1 MDTSTQLRPALQRV
15 QELRAEGKSLR
26 KMLDILQNEAVPLP
40 PGRHKKWNHMTVQWC
55 VKQLDDPPFPTPP
68 PALPTSPPPSA
79 AVPPPAEVDPPP
91 SISPSKPPPPPRVT
105 RRLKVKIQGPWI
117 DTDSLLWEFLIH
129 QVWDE
134 LTEKTDHTIPLPEAL
149 SGLRLSPR
157 RRDREHLWE
166 ALDRLS
172 RSSVKL
178 EGQRDKQ
185 LLSISTPL
193 ISAVLTAETLS
204 FQFPV
209 ALIKLVKTP
218 REYIRLKE
226 LFGAKH

>member
-1 MDTSTQLRPALQRV
+1 MDTNTPLPPALQRV
-15 QELRAEGKSLR
+15 QQLQKEGYSERQMAEILEAEG
-26 KMLDILQNEAVPLP
+26 VPLP
-40 PGRHKKWNHMTVQWC
+40 PRRKEWNRGGVRAALQ
-55 VKQLDDPPFPTPP
+55 QLSARAPTPSPP
-68 PALPTSPPPSA
+68 PAPPIA
-79 AVPPPAEVDPPP
+79 AVPPPAEVEPPP
-91 SISPSKPPPPPRVT
+91 AASPSEPSPKPPVT

-134 LTEKTDHTIPLPEAL
+134 LTEKTDHTIPLQEAL
-149 SGLRLSPR
+149 SGLRLSAR

-166 ALDRLS
+166 ALDRLASS
-172 RSSVKL
+172 RVKL
-178 EGQRDKQ
+178 EGRRDNQ

-193 ISAVLTAETLS
+193 ISAVLTDKTLS

-226 LFGAKH
+226 LFAATH

>member
-1 MDTSTQLRPALQRV
+1 MKTETRLSPALERAL
-15 QELRAEGKSLR
+15 ELREERKSHRRIAEILEAEG
-26 KMLDILQNEAVPLP
+26 VPLP
-40 PGRHKKWNHMTVQWC
+40 PGRAKKWNHTAVG
-55 VKQLDDPPFPTPP
+55 QLFQQFDARSPAPSPP
-68 PALPTSPPPSA
+68 PAPPIA

-91 SISPSKPPPPPRVT
+91 AASPAEPPPKPPVT

-134 LTEKTDHTIPLPEAL
+134 LTEKTDHTIPLQDAL
-149 SGLRLSPR
+149 SGLRLSPA

-166 ALDRLS
+166 ALDRLANS
-172 RSSVKL
+172 RVKL
-178 EGQRDKQ
+178 EGSRDKQ

-193 ISAVLTAETLS
+193 LSSVLTSETLS
-204 FQFPV
+204 FQFPT
-209 ALIKLVKTP
+209 ALIKLVKIP

-226 LFGAKH
+226 LFGAKQ